1 MMRAARTSGLGGILL
16 AGAALAATEPA
27 ATMSLSEALQRAR
40 VHDPAV
46 AVSAA
51 QYEADREEGRAER
64 SALLPSLAAGGTYY
78 YARTDFASPYGG
90 ADDGYEGWAAQAEAR
105 QALFRLDWFAR
116 RDRAR
121 VLDARAETAYRERE
135 LEVLLRV
142 ANRYF
147 SMLLAQDQLAQAEA
161 EAQAV
166 RESLEDTRKRY
177 GVEIVP
183 GTDLKE
189 AQARDDLAQARL
201 LSAGIGL
208 ETAREALAEIT
219 GVDEPRL
226 PVLPQDVAFPP
237 LTPASADAW
246 VEAAREQSP
255 RIALAR
261 QAAEIAQTQRKST
274 LSAAMPALDLVASAS
289 RDDASEYA
297 FGQLRDDQR
306 IGVELSVP
314 IYAGGLTAA
323 RLRQAEAS
331 AIAAQA
337 DLRRVILETER
348 ETRQRYRQVATAY
361 HEVDAY
367 RRSLE
372 SALAAQAATQAGYD
386 AGTRTITDVL
396 DAKSRVVQA
405 QRDLNN
411 TRYNLLLSLLQ
422 LRQLTGELSA
432 EDFARID
439 RLLRYPS
446 AH

>member
-1 MMRAARTSGLGGILL
+1 
-16 AGAALAATEPA
+16 
-27 ATMSLSEALQRAR
+27 MSLSEALQRAR
-40 VHDPAV
+40 EHDPAV

-51 QYEADREEGRAER
+51 QYQADREEGRAER
-64 SALLPSLAAGGTYY
+64 STLLPSLSAGGAYY
-78 YARTDFASPYGG
+78 HAQTDFESPYGG
-90 ADDGYEGWAAQAEAR
+90 ADDSYHGWSAQAEAR

-121 VLDARAETAYRERE
+121 ALDAQAETAYRERE

-142 ANRYF
+142 ADRYF
-147 SMLLAQDQLAQAEA
+147 SVLLAQDQLAQAEA

-177 GVEIVP
+177 EVEIVP

-201 LSAGIGL
+201 LSARIGL
-208 ETAREALAEIT
+208 ETAQEALAEIT
-219 GVDEPRL
+219 GADGPVL

-237 LTPASADAW
+237 LAPASAEAW

-261 QAAEIAQTQRKST
+261 QAAEIAETRRKST
-274 LSAAMPALDLVASAS
+274 FSAAMPALDLVASAS
-289 RDDASEYA
+289 RDDASDYA
-297 FGQLRDDQR
+297 FGQLRNDQR

-314 IYAGGLTAA
+314 IYAGGLNSA
-323 RLRQAEAS
+323 RLRQAEAA

-361 HEVDAY
+361 HEADAY

-439 RLLRYPS
+439 RLLRDPP

>member
-1 MMRAARTSGLGGILL
+1 MICAASSGLGGILL
-16 AGAALAATEPA
+16 AGAALAAAAPA
-27 ATMSLSEALQRAR
+27 SAMSLSEALQRAR

-64 SALLPSLAAGGTYY
+64 STLLPSLAAGGNYY
-78 YARTDFASPYGG
+78 HARTDFASPYGG
-90 ADDGYEGWAAQAEAR
+90 ADDGYQGWSAQAEAR

-121 VLDARAETAYRERE
+121 ALDARAETAYRERE

-142 ANRYF
+142 ADRYF
-147 SMLLAQDQLAQAEA
+147 SVLLAQDRLAQAEA

-177 GVEIVP
+177 EVEIVP

-201 LSAGIGL
+201 LSARIGF
-208 ETAREALAEIT
+208 ETAQEALAEIT
-219 GVDEPRL
+219 GVDEPLL

-237 LTPASADAW
+237 LAPASADAW

-261 QAAEIAQTQRKST
+261 QAAEIAETQRKST

-306 IGVELSVP
+306 IGVELSMP
-314 IYAGGLTAA
+314 IYAGGLNAA

-331 AIAAQA
+331 AVAAQA
-337 DLRRVILETER
+337 DLRRVTLETER

-361 HEVDAY
+361 HEADAY

-405 QRDLNN
+405 RRDLNE

-439 RLLRYPS
+439 RLLRYPP